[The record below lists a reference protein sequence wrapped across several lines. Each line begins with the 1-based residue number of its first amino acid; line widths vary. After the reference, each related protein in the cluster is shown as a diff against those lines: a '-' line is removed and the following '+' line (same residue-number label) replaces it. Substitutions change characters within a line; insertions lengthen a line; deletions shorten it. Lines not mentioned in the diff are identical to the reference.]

1 MTGSLASGG
10 VTIVGLGGNVL
21 VPTFNLSGFATDG
34 SDVGIPVTADF
45 VTAAMQVKKPGDGDL
60 IFGILMSY
68 ENDPQ
73 TGLIRGAVALTGGF
87 RLTYKSGDTVAKG
100 DSVVCYTNGQVKT
113 TMTPNRTTVVDKNTT
128 NQTVDVLLG
137 F

>member
-10 VTIVGLGGNVL
+10 VSIVGIGINIL
-21 VPTFNLSGFATDG
+21 VPTFNLTGFATDG
-34 SDVGIPVTADF
+34 TDVGIPVAADF
-45 VTAAMQVKKPGDGDL
+45 VTAAMQVKKPGDGDT

-73 TGLIRGAVALTGGF
+73 TGLIRGAVALAGGF
-87 RLTYKSGDTVAKG
+87 RLTYKSGDAVAKG
-100 DSVVCYTNGQVKT
+100 DSVVAYTSGQVKQAGAA
-113 TMTPNRTTVVDKNTT
+113 NRTVVVDKNTT
-128 NQTVDVLLG
+128 NQTVDVLIG